1 MIPWSCCS
9 SPPLTLP
16 LFPSKPH
23 TDPDK
28 RLEIRL
34 LAVLGEREDN
44 DGVFEFRTWDAR
56 RRPGGDYSDIEA
68 FEMGAVAVAVSN
80 NRNM

>member
-1 MIPWSCCS
+1 MHTENLCS
-9 SPPLTLP
+9 VPQNRR
-16 LFPSKPH
+16 FV
-23 TDPDK
+23 DPAK

-56 RRPGGDYSDIEA
+56 RRPGGDYSDIED

-80 NRNM
+80 NRDM